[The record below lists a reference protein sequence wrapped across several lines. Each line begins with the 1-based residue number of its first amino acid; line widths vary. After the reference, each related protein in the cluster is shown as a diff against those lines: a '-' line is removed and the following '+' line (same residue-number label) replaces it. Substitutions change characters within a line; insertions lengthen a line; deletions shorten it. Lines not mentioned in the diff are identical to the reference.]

1 MGAGTLIWQ
10 NTKLK
15 TSEGRQTQ
23 LKCEVQMR
31 TEEEKM
37 KTKKKKREKKAFYFL
52 FCQNEFQGSSAP
64 GDVVV
69 RCQKA
74 SYKYR
79 LSSERTTSQHRP
91 LCGHKQRKW
100 MVMQTKEEKTRAEE
114 KRLKGGCK
122 LVSVRRSSLVK
133 KPTQTWRKWN
143 EGEIS
148 NIATAHE
155 GNINIIC
162 RQILYKAHMTFTIR
176 KNAKTDAD
184 SHLSIRN
191 MDLADLPSAFRN
203 PEWKQSPVW
212 EQVPSFLIS
221 IVQALP
227 QDTVCILA
235 SDYASNYPLIFR
247 IIVIYYSSGLI
258 FTI

>member
-1 MGAGTLIWQ
+1 MTEDLHRHISPKFKSQQFTHHLILSFPYVPSISIILPKYYPLLLFQRNTTGCHCHSHGNKCSKWKKKFGSTGAGTLIWQ

-31 TEEEKM
+31 TEEKM

-114 KRLKGGCK
+114 KQLKGGCK

-143 EGEIS
+143 EG
-148 NIATAHE
+148 
-155 GNINIIC
+155 
-162 RQILYKAHMTFTIR
+162 
-176 KNAKTDAD
+176 
-184 SHLSIRN
+184 
-191 MDLADLPSAFRN
+191 
-203 PEWKQSPVW
+203 
-212 EQVPSFLIS
+212 
-221 IVQALP
+221 
-227 QDTVCILA
+227 
-235 SDYASNYPLIFR
+235 
-247 IIVIYYSSGLI
+247 
-258 FTI
+258 

>member
-1 MGAGTLIWQ
+1 
-10 NTKLK
+10 
-15 TSEGRQTQ
+15 
-23 LKCEVQMR
+23 
-31 TEEEKM
+31 
-37 KTKKKKREKKAFYFL
+37 
-52 FCQNEFQGSSAP
+52 
-64 GDVVV
+64 
-69 RCQKA
+69 
-74 SYKYR
+74 
-79 LSSERTTSQHRP
+79 
-91 LCGHKQRKW
+91 
-100 MVMQTKEEKTRAEE
+100 
-114 KRLKGGCK
+114 
-122 LVSVRRSSLVK
+122 
-133 KPTQTWRKWN
+133 
-143 EGEIS
+143 
-148 NIATAHE
+148 
-155 GNINIIC
+155 
-162 RQILYKAHMTFTIR
+162 MTFTVR

-184 SHLSIRN
+184 SHLNIRN

>member
-1 MGAGTLIWQ
+1 MSLSFSWKQ
-10 NTKLK
+10 MQQMEKKSLDPRERELSFDK
-15 TSEGRQTQ
+15 TRNSRQVKGDRRCWSAKYRWEQ
-23 LKCEVQMR
+23 RRRKWR
-31 TEEEKM
+31 RRRRREK
-37 KTKKKKREKKAFYFL
+37 KKAFYFL

-114 KRLKGGCK
+114 KQLKGGCK

-184 SHLSIRN
+184 SLCVQESRMKAIASVR
-191 MDLADLPSAFRN
+191 A
-203 PEWKQSPVW
+203 SP
-212 EQVPSFLIS
+212 I
-221 IVQALP
+221 
-227 QDTVCILA
+227 IL
-235 SDYASNYPLIFR
+235 D
-247 IIVIYYSSGLI
+247 
-258 FTI
+258 